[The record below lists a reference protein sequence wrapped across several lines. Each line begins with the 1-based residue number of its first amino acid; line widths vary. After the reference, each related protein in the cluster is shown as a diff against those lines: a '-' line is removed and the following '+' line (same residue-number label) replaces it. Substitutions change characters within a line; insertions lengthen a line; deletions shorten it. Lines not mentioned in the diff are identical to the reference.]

1 MAHDSARSQPPASPG
16 LPPALLKMYG
26 AVAVFFVL
34 LGVWLVAD
42 LRRAHNKV
50 VAETTQ
56 RAVQRSQIVSQ
67 SLRTQVLATDYVLR
81 DVLGRINETDLV
93 FPDPDPAHA
102 QRMTSLLKEKAD
114 TVPDFFSMVVFNQNC
129 VFTATPTGENTGVRS
144 RPALCEARRQHQ
156 GDGPL
161 ATYVPGM
168 QSASGRSV
176 IVLSRHLRSHTGD
189 FLGGVL
195 GVIEL
200 ERAQQRFD
208 ALVLGDGD
216 SVALLDDQRVLL
228 ARHPLVVADIEKPVT
243 AYALPAQGV
252 EGSAL
257 PVASAAAMV
266 DLDGIERWLGFSRID
281 GFPFTVV
288 YGLDRAK
295 ALEDWRR
302 RTMEL
307 TAGYAAL
314 LLLALLVARSQWG
327 TLRQREALRAS
338 EAHFRML
345 AENMADI
352 VWRTDAQM
360 RFTYINAA
368 DERVRGFAREEVIGT
383 RLRDNI
389 PPHAHELLDAHLKQ
403 RRETERSAHQGIALK
418 YELPMRHKQGD
429 EVWVEMSSVP
439 IYGNDGSITAYQG
452 VGRDISGRRLRET
465 SLLQTNRQLETQL
478 HQVADEKSALQEL
491 AMRDPLTGLYNR
503 GFLDA
508 ALPRELARA
517 LRERQQLALVML
529 DLDHFKKVNDQHGHA
544 AGDEVLKALA
554 ALLKQGAR
562 ESDLICRYG
571 GEEFVAILSNLSVEQ
586 ALQRVEAWRLR
597 LADTVVVCGDVPISV
612 TLSAGI
618 SMFPDHGNSPE
629 QLLASADAM
638 LYQSKRE
645 GRNRTS
651 VGALSAVGTA
661 S

>member
-1 MAHDSARSQPPASPG
+1 
-16 LPPALLKMYG
+16 MYG

-34 LGVWLVAD
+34 LGGWLVVD
-42 LRRAHNKV
+42 LQRAHDKV
-50 VAETTQ
+50 VAEVTQ

-81 DVLGRINETDLV
+81 DVLGRISEADLV
-93 FPDPDPAHA
+93 FPDPDPEHA
-102 QRMTSLLKEKAD
+102 RRMTALLKEKAN
-114 TVPDFFSMVVFNQNC
+114 TVPDFFSMVVFNRDC
-129 VFTATPTGENTGVRS
+129 VFTATPTGENTGARS
-144 RPALCEARRQHQ
+144 RPALCDARKQHR
-156 GDGPL
+156 GDDPL
-161 ATYVPGM
+161 ATYVPGT

-176 IVLSRHLRSHTGD
+176 IVLSRHLRSSTGA
-189 FLGGVL
+189 FVGGAL
-195 GVIEL
+195 GVVEL

-208 ALVLGDGD
+208 ALVLGEGD
-216 SVALLDDQRVLL
+216 SVALLDDARVLL
-228 ARHPLVVADIEKPVT
+228 ARHPLLAEAIEKPVT
-243 AYALPAQGV
+243 AYAMPTALRSGAPLASVAAQ
-252 EGSAL
+252 
-257 PVASAAAMV
+257 P
-266 DLDGIERWLGFSRID
+266 DLDGRERLLGFSKID

-288 YGLDRAK
+288 YGMDK
-295 ALEDWRR
+295 ALALADWRQR
-302 RTMEL
+302 AVEL
-307 TAGYAAL
+307 VAGYAAL

-368 DERVRGFAREEVIGT
+368 DERVRGFARQEVIGT
-383 RLRDNI
+383 HVRDI
-389 PPHAHELLDAHLKQ
+389 VAPQGQDLLDVHLKQ
-403 RRETERSAHQGIALK
+403 RREMERSAHQGLALK
-418 YELPMRHKQGD
+418 YELPMRHKQGN

-439 IYGNDGSITAYQG
+439 IYGSDGHITGYQG
-452 VGRDISGRRLRET
+452 VGRDISGRRQRET
-465 SLLQTNRQLETQL
+465 SLLLSKQQLENQL
-478 HQVADEKSALQEL
+478 HRAADEKSALQEL

-517 LRERQQLALVML
+517 LREHQPLAVVML

-554 ALLKQGAR
+554 ALLKKGAR

-571 GEEFVAILSNLSVEQ
+571 GEEFVAILSKVSAEQ

-597 LADTVVVCGDVPISV
+597 LADTVVVSGDVQISV

-618 SMFPDHGNSPE
+618 AMFPDHGNSPE
-629 QLLASADAM
+629 QLLGCADEM

-651 VGALSAVGTA
+651 VGAVSVVNTT